1 MPNAHAPSIVRTA
14 LGVMHTHGHVPPLDL
29 LDLAMVGHEGTSP
42 DFEAAAEPF
51 GDWTDPAS
59 PFGELLRRA
68 FADDEIDAACVAV
81 WLSEDPQHAAQQAH
95 VAQHWQPLVID
106 RFAQRYDLWSR

>member
-1 MPNAHAPSIVRTA
+1 MQNAQAPSIVRTA
-14 LGVMHTHGHVPPLDL
+14 LTVMRTHGHVPPVDL
-29 LDLAMVGHEGTSP
+29 LDLAMVGHAGTSP
-42 DFEAAAEPF
+42 DFDAPEEPF

-68 FADDEIDAACVAV
+68 FAANEIDASAVAV
-81 WLSEDPQHAAQQAH
+81 WLSEDPQHAVQQAH